1 VMNTSF
7 LAWRCGAILAAAS
20 LALTSS
26 GMTALSATTA
36 SSLSSAAESEP
47 IEAAVEPTSSIEPTN
62 LLADSNDG
70 DDADDDEN
78 DDDVEVSVESLPKP
92 IAEAVLKEV
101 AQRSGMQMSDL
112 KIIGVARR
120 TWQDG
125 CLGLGGGICTQ
136 AQVPGWL
143 VAVASEQQ
151 IWAYRT
157 NESGAVVKLDET
169 LSQTLTSRATTEI
182 NRTRVETTQTT
193 RTSQTVT
200 GGSSQT
206 SVTAA
211 SGSQSGSTS
220 SQSVAVSGSSQ
231 SSQMTGSSQMSG
243 GVSTRTQQQMAAT
256 SSSYAS
262 FTDISQSYWARDF
275 IAELAAREIID
286 GFPDGKFRP
295 NEPVTRAQ
303 FAAMI
308 RKAFKNKKSKIRNA
322 VNFRDVSSSYWAYNS
337 IRECYEMGFLNAAS
351 SNLFRP
357 SSNLTRLDIL
367 VALTKGLN
375 YTYTG
380 STDSILRF
388 YSDVNAIPASY
399 RTLIA
404 AATQQGIVV
413 NYPNVKSLSLNT
425 VATRAEVAAFIY
437 QALVS
442 TGEMTAISSPYVV
455 GGEMGTVELNQTGG
469 QTINQTG
476 GGMINQGETEV
487 EGDRNK
493 PRQNCNQGIGN
504 GAEGCDPGN
513 SRPHGGSNDEGGRTP
528 GNRR

>member
-1 VMNTSF
+1 MNTSF

-36 SSLSSAAESEP
+36 SSLNSASESEA
-47 IEAAVEPTSSIEPTN
+47 IGAAIEPTN
-62 LLADSNDG
+62 LLADSSDNN
-70 DDADDDEN
+70 EN
-78 DDDVEVSVESLPKP
+78 EAEVSVESLPKS

-101 AQRSGMQMSDL
+101 AQRSGMDVSTL
-112 KIIGVARR
+112 NIIGVARR
-120 TWQDG
+120 TWEDG

-143 VAVASEQQ
+143 VAVAGEQQ

-169 LSQTLTSRATTEI
+169 LSQTLTSRATTEMT
-182 NRTRVETTQTT
+182 RTRVETTQTT

-200 GGSSQT
+200 GGSSQAT
-206 SVTAA
+206 VTAA
-211 SGSQSGSTS
+211 SGSQSDSTS

-243 GVSTRTQQQMAAT
+243 EVSTRTQQQMAAT

-275 IAELAAREIID
+275 IAELAAREIIQ

-337 IRECYEMGFLNAAS
+337 IRDCYEMGFLNAAS

-357 SSNLTRLDIL
+357 TSNLTRLDIL
-367 VALTKGLN
+367 VALTKGLD
-375 YTYTG
+375 YTFTG
-380 STDSILRF
+380 STDSLLRF

-404 AATQQGIVV
+404 AA
-413 NYPNVKSLSLNT
+413 
-425 VATRAEVAAFIY
+425 
-437 QALVS
+437 
-442 TGEMTAISSPYVV
+442 
-455 GGEMGTVELNQTGG
+455 
-469 QTINQTG
+469 
-476 GGMINQGETEV
+476 
-487 EGDRNK
+487 
-493 PRQNCNQGIGN
+493 
-504 GAEGCDPGN
+504 
-513 SRPHGGSNDEGGRTP
+513 
-528 GNRR
+528 

>member
-1 VMNTSF
+1 MTTSF
-7 LAWRCGAILAAAS
+7 FAWRCGVILTTAS

-26 GMTALSATTA
+26 GMTALSATSI
-36 SSLSSAAESEP
+36 SSLKSASESEAL
-47 IEAAVEPTSSIEPTN
+47 EAAVESTSSIEPTN
-62 LLADSNDG
+62 LLADSND
-70 DDADDDEN
+70 DDDN
-78 DDDVEVSVESLPKP
+78 DNDDVEISVESLPKP

-101 AQRSGMQMSDL
+101 AQRSGMEISKL
-112 KIIGVARR
+112 EIIGVARR

-143 VAVASEQQ
+143 VAVAGEQQ

-169 LSQTLTSRATTEI
+169 MSQTLTSRATTEMT
-182 NRTRVETTQTT
+182 RTRVETTQTT
-193 RTSQTVT
+193 RSSQTVT

-211 SGSQSGSTS
+211 GGTQSGNTS

-231 SSQMTGSSQMSG
+231 SSQMTGE
-243 GVSTRTQQQMAAT
+243 VNTRTQQQVAAT
-256 SSSYAS
+256 GSSYVS
-262 FTDISQSYWARDF
+262 FTDISQSYWAKDF
-275 IAELAAREIID
+275 IAELATREIIE

-308 RKAFKNKKSKIRNA
+308 RKAFKNKKSKIRSA
-322 VNFRDVSSSYWAYNS
+322 VNFRDVSTNYWAYAP
-337 IRECYEMGFLNAAS
+337 IRDCYEMGFLNAAS

-357 SSNLTRLDIL
+357 TSSLTRLDIL
-367 VALTKGLN
+367 VALTRGLN
-375 YTYTG
+375 YTFTG

-388 YSDVNAIPASY
+388 YSDASAIPASY

-404 AATQQGIVV
+404 AATQRGIVV

-442 TGEMTAISSPYVV
+442 TGEVTTISSPYVV
-455 GGEMGTVELNQTGG
+455 GGEMGTVEFNQTGG

-476 GGMINQGETEV
+476 GGSINRVETEV

-528 GNRR
+528 GNR